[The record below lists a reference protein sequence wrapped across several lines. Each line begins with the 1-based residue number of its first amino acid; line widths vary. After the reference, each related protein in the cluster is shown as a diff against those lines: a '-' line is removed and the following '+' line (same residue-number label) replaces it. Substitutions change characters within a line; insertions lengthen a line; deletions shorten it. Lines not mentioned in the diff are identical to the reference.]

1 MMSPLISTRQPIL
14 LADDSDADR
23 SLFQAALDA
32 AGCEHPLQ
40 MVEDG
45 QQAIAYLAGEGPYAD
60 RSRFPLPG
68 LVILDVKMPLKN
80 GFETLEW
87 IRGREQFA
95 TLPILMMTS
104 SDHPEEIEAA
114 YRKGAN
120 AFLVKPPTFRELG
133 EMVLAVEK
141 FWLRFNR
148 RP

>member
-1 MMSPLISTRQPIL
+1 MSPLISTQQPIL
-14 LADDSDADR
+14 LADDSEADR
-23 SLFQAALDA
+23 SLFQAAFDA
-32 AGCEHPLQ
+32 IPRAHPLR

-45 QQAIAYLAGEGPYAD
+45 VRAIEYLAGEGPYGD
-60 RSRFPLPG
+60 RKKNPLPG

-87 IRGREQFA
+87 IRAKERFA
-95 TLPILMMTS
+95 AIPVVMMTS

-114 YRKGAN
+114 YKKGAN

-133 EMVLAVEK
+133 ELVRALEG

-148 RP
+148 LP